1 MTHIEGQLP
10 DNHEEFRGALCE
22 RRNNR
27 TGAREWAVR
36 FTHSATPIDHQKTL
50 WLVVPDGA
58 TWFTD
63 REDWMWFCSA
73 LEHRRPVAVR
83 FTKLRDAYSFL
94 ERLRPC
100 EIAEAAE

>member
-27 TGAREWAVR
+27 TGARAWAVR
-36 FTHSATPIDHQKTL
+36 FTHSATPLDHQKTL
-50 WLVVPDGA
+50 WLTVPDDA

-63 REDWMWFCSA
+63 REGPLPAAAAILAAAVRAA
-73 LEHRRPVAVR
+73 LEGG
-83 FTKLRDAYSFL
+83 
-94 ERLRPC
+94 
-100 EIAEAAE
+100 